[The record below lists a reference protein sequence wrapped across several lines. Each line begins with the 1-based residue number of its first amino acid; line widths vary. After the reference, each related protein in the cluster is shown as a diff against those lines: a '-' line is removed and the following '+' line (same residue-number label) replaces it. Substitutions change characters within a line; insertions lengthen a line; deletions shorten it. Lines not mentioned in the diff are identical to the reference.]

1 MSRTL
6 FIRKRSLELALYAG
20 TLVALSACGGKGAG
34 GSVRASDPDTP
45 VNTGLS
51 SLERAPGL
59 ALPSEEE
66 LMALSADEASIQERI
81 AESARQLEF
90 YFTNVEIDGPGDLPA
105 TTEYATEQASQER
118 RPAQTQPVAQKSE
131 PAIRVAQPEQPNPD
145 LSTSND
151 GGVRVSLKDLAGGS
165 GSGIE
170 LEQQN
175 QSTKDLEAEHTSEDS
190 VSIESEVVPESADTD
205 AVSEMTPW
213 ERRDA
218 LAGEL
223 ASILGEMVALGENP
237 GASAVALASL
247 ETLLPED
254 ESTLVDTGVL
264 SEPELA
270 TLNAMRGLLSSM
282 VDEGNLIGPNEL
294 ASQLESMRIQLAEWS
309 GMVITRAALCTRVD
323 GFGRFETFPSYRFRA
338 GLEHEIIVYT
348 ELENFV
354 QRETTGPDGLAR
366 YSIELSQRLELYHVA
381 DDLNTWNRSADTV
394 RDESR
399 NRLRD
404 YYLTNRVWLP
414 PNLGVGRYH
423 LKVVMRD
430 LIGEKIAETIIPIE
444 IVSQ

>member
-6 FIRKRSLELALYAG
+6 NNRTRVIELVVCAGALM
-20 TLVALSACGGKGAG
+20 ALGACGGSGAG

-45 VNTGLS
+45 VNAGLAHLDRS
-51 SLERAPGL
+51 PGL

-66 LMALSADEASIQERI
+66 LMTLSEDEASIQEQI

-90 YFTNVEIDGPGDLPA
+90 YFTNVEIDGPGEYVDEPSVAMEESTAPA
-105 TTEYATEQASQER
+105 TQGSPEQN
-118 RPAQTQPVAQKSE
+118 PPITQTSTTPTV
-131 PAIRVAQPEQPNPD
+131 RVAQPEQPNPE
-145 LSTSND
+145 LGSKGD

-165 GSGIE
+165 GAE
-170 LEQQN
+170 EPERDEKPVD
-175 QSTKDLEAEHTSEDS
+175 TKVEDAPS
-190 VSIESEVVPESADTD
+190 VESI
-205 AVSEMTPW
+205 AVDQHASMTPAQ
-213 ERRDA
+213 RRDA

-223 ASILGEMVALGENP
+223 ASILSEMVSLGDDP

-254 ESTLVDTGVL
+254 TRTLVDTGVL

-270 TLNAMRGLLSSM
+270 TLNAVRGLLSSM
-282 VDEGNLIGPNEL
+282 VDEGNIVSPHEL
-294 ASQLESMRIQLAEWS
+294 ASELDSMRIQLAEWS
-309 GMVITRAALCTRVD
+309 GVVITRAALCTRVE
-323 GFGRFETFPSYRFRA
+323 GYGRFETFPSYRFLA
-338 GLEHEIIVYT
+338 GIEHEIIVYT
-348 ELENFV
+348 ELENFT
-354 QRETTGPDGLAR
+354 QRESIGPDGLPR
-366 YSIELSQRLELYHVA
+366 FNIELSQRLELYHVA

-414 PNLGVGRYH
+414 PTLGVGRYH

-430 LIGEKIAETIIPIE
+430 LLGERLAESIIPIE